1 MKENMKENRIKMVES
16 ILNNKDKIFKLS
28 DVLSVLVTTMDAI
41 DEADK
46 DFNYDQSLNLI
57 MCACYCL
64 SKLDQKDFD
73 ECPMEKM
80 ILEDMENTLNEYNS
94 GKGNS

>member
-1 MKENMKENRIKMVES
+1 MKENRIKMVES

-28 DVLSVLVTTMDAI
+28 DMLSVLVVTMDDI
-41 DEADK
+41 NEADE